1 MPNRSRK
8 ETKPMNDAKR
18 QAWHGPCADL
28 QFEPEDFEVID
39 LTLGQIPELRI
50 CALALKRARARK
62 LKYPV
67 RNAKSLSVLIGK
79 GQFAG
84 GGHKIRISDIGRYMP
99 EDLFPLDNE
108 GELVLGIY
116 IALMRCRYEEA
127 LKMQTSR
134 YMAKNEKVTVAGIGG
149 AQ

>member
-1 MPNRSRK
+1 MI
-8 ETKPMNDAKR
+8 DQAKR

-67 RNAKSLSVLIGK
+67 RNAKALSVLIGK
-79 GQFAG
+79 GKFEA
-84 GGHKIRISDIGRYMP
+84 GGHKISPSDIGRYMP
-99 EDLFPLDNE
+99 TDFFPLANE
-108 GELVLGIY
+108 GDLVSGIY
-116 IALMRCRYEEA
+116 MALMRCRHEEA

-134 YMAKNEKVTVAGIGG
+134 YTAKKAVIVAGTGG

>member
-1 MPNRSRK
+1 MI
-8 ETKPMNDAKR
+8 DQAKR
-18 QAWHGPCADL
+18 QAWHGPGADL
-28 QFEPEDFEVID
+28 QFEPEDFEVLD

-67 RNAKSLSVLIGK
+67 RNAKALSVLIGK
-79 GQFAG
+79 GQFVG
-84 GGHKIRISDIGRYMP
+84 GGHKISTADIGRYMP
-99 EDLFPLDNE
+99 ADFFPLANE
-108 GELVLGIY
+108 GELVSGIY
-116 IALMRCRYEEA
+116 IALMRCKHEEA

-134 YMAKNEKVTVAGIGG
+134 FMSKNKKAVMVAEIGG